1 VSSFETAATL
11 THDSAK
17 NALQAGLSRIAAGA
31 TEVDCAPLKQFDSSA
46 LAVLIAWQ
54 RAASEKGAALAVVN
68 LPSGLASLARA
79 YGVDA
84 LLTFQ
89 GASAVEVG

>member
-1 VSSFETAATL
+1 MSSFETAATL

-46 LAVLIAWQ
+46 LAV
-54 RAASEKGAALAVVN
+54 VN

-84 LLTFQ
+84 LLTFP
-89 GASAVEVG
+89 GGERG